1 MSFQGFLDNLK
12 NKANDLKTEALK
24 FKNKDFM
31 NAAVSGS
38 VLIAMADGTISSEEK
53 QKMMRFIENY
63 EALSVFSSKDLIESF
78 QNTVSQIEF
87 DKDLGETKAYEAL
100 RKMKKNDSAARLIM
114 RLIIAIAGADGVFDD
129 DEKRVARKIAME
141 LDLNPADF
149 ELAA

>member
-1 MSFQGFLDNLK
+1 MSFQNFLDNLK
-12 NKANDLKTEALK
+12 NKASELKNEALK

-38 VLIAMADGTISSEEK
+38 VLIAMADGHISSDEK

-78 QNTVSQIEF
+78 QNVVSQIEF
-87 DKDLGETKAYEAL
+87 DKELGETKAYEAI
-100 RKMKKNDSAARLIM
+100 RKMKSNDSAARLIM

-141 LDLNPADF
+141 LNLNPADF
-149 ELAA
+149 ELA